1 MSLFETTGCIACHS
15 GPNFSGASIFNQ
27 NTAYRIFPSITNQ
40 AYESKY
46 NLTDDLGAAT
56 NREKLNSGIWR
67 IPSLRNVSR
76 TGPYFHNG
84 SVNSLEE
91 AVRIMARVQLNKNIS
106 NLESDDKRIKW
117 SSQNNQLT
125 VSGNHALSET
135 EIKDIVA
142 FLYSLNGDI
151 PEN

>member
-1 MSLFETTGCIACHS
+1 
-15 GPNFSGASIFNQ
+15 
-27 NTAYRIFPSITNQ
+27 
-40 AYESKY
+40 
-46 NLTDDLGAAT
+46 
-56 NREKLNSGIWR
+56 
-67 IPSLRNVSR
+67 
-76 TGPYFHNG
+76 
-84 SVNSLEE
+84 VNSLEE
-91 AVRIMARVQLNKNIS
+91 TVRIMARVQLNKNIS

-142 FLYSLNGDI
+142 FLYALDGGI